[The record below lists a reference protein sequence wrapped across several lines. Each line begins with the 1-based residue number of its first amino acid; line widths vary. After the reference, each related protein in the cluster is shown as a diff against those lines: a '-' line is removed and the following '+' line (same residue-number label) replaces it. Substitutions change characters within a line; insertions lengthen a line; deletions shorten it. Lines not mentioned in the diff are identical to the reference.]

1 MLALFYYRKAAEKN
15 LPEAQ
20 FQIGLMYLYPEI
32 EEETNY
38 PLAID
43 WLKKSAHQGFA
54 QAQQKLGE
62 IYHYGIGVDHNY
74 HSAKYWYGL
83 AAETDHD
90 LAKVGLADL
99 LVFYSG
105 ELIEQE
111 KGLKILKNAHQKGI
125 FEASS
130 SLIEYYL
137 VHADTQAAEKC
148 YFQI

>member
-1 MLALFYYRKAAEKN
+1 M
-15 LPEAQ
+15 
-20 FQIGLMYLYPEI
+20 
-32 EEETNY
+32 
-38 PLAID
+38 
-43 WLKKSAHQGFA
+43 
-54 QAQQKLGE
+54 GE

-111 KGLKILKNAHQKGI
+111 KGLKIRKMPIKKAFLKPVA
-125 FEASS
+125 
-130 SLIEYYL
+130 L
-137 VHADTQAAEKC
+137 
-148 YFQI
+148 